1 MGANC
6 CSTRTPDPNEDSN
19 GLGMRIGGSV
29 TPMDDSKFREDLL
42 DKFKFHRLDFSTFGG
57 QSEAAILVE
66 RETNRKSRPKL
77 IQRYSVNANNLIVN

>member
-66 RETNRKSRPKL
+66 RKSTHKSRPKL
-77 IQRYSVNANNLIVN
+77 I